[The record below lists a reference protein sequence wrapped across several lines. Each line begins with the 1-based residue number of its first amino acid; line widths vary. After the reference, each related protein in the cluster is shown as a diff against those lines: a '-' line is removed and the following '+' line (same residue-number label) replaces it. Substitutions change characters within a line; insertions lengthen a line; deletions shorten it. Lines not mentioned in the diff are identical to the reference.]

1 MATLRERIG
10 EFLFHEARLIDE
22 HRYDEWLALWT
33 DDCLYWVPCN
43 SDDADPARQA
53 MIIYD
58 NRARLDER
66 VYRLTSGAAWAQQP
80 RSRTRRLIS
89 NVEVREI
96 DGGDQNEVRETGSRD
111 PGNGMKASEWPSG
124 DDRALGPSLP
134 NSPCTGY
141 AVESNCLIAEL
152 RRSRQD
158 LFAARILHTLRP
170 AGDSFRI
177 AVKKVL
183 LLNNDEAIDNLTF
196 LV

>member
-1 MATLRERIG
+1 MATPRERIE
-10 EFLFHEARLIDE
+10 EFLFHEAKLIDE

-33 DDCLYWVPCN
+33 EDGLYWVPCN
-43 SDDADPARQA
+43 SDDANPARQA

-89 NVEVREI
+89 NVEVRET
-96 DGGDQNEVRETGSRD
+96 DGG
-111 PGNGMKASEWPSG
+111 
-124 DDRALGPSLP
+124 
-134 NSPCTGY
+134 Y
-141 AVESNCLIAEL
+141 AIESNCLIAEL

-177 AVKKVL
+177 ALKKVL

>member
-1 MATLRERIG
+1 MATLRERIE
-10 EFLFHEARLIDE
+10 EFLFHEAKLIDE

-33 DDCLYWVPCN
+33 EDCLYWVPCN

-89 NVEVREI
+89 NVEVRET
-96 DGGDQNEVRETGSRD
+96 DG
-111 PGNGMKASEWPSG
+111 
-124 DDRALGPSLP
+124 
-134 NSPCTGY
+134 GY

-158 LFAARILHTLRP
+158 LFAARVLHTLRP
-170 AGDSFRI
+170 AGASFRI
-177 AVKKVL
+177 ALKKVL

>member
-1 MATLRERIG
+1 MATLRERIE
-10 EFLFHEARLIDE
+10 EFLFHEAKLIDD

-33 DDCLYWVPCN
+33 EDGLYWVPCN

-89 NVEVREI
+89 NVEVRE
-96 DGGDQNEVRETGSRD
+96 TGSGD
-111 PGNGMKASEWPSG
+111 PSNGDS
-124 DDRALGPSLP
+124 
-134 NSPCTGY
+134 SPKSSFAGY

-158 LFAARILHTLRP
+158 LFAARVLHTLRP
-170 AGDSFRI
+170 AGASFRI
-177 AVKKVL
+177 ALKKVL

>member
-1 MATLRERIG
+1 MATPRERIE
-10 EFLFHEARLIDE
+10 EFLFHEAKLIDE

-33 DDCLYWVPCN
+33 EDGLYWVPCN

-89 NVEVREI
+89 NVEVRET
-96 DGGDQNEVRETGSRD
+96 DG
-111 PGNGMKASEWPSG
+111 
-124 DDRALGPSLP
+124 
-134 NSPCTGY
+134 GY

-177 AVKKVL
+177 ALKKVL

>member
-1 MATLRERIG
+1 
-10 EFLFHEARLIDE
+10 
-22 HRYDEWLALWT
+22 
-33 DDCLYWVPCN
+33 
-43 SDDADPARQA
+43 

-89 NVEVREI
+89 NVEVRET
-96 DGGDQNEVRETGSRD
+96 DG
-111 PGNGMKASEWPSG
+111 
-124 DDRALGPSLP
+124 
-134 NSPCTGY
+134 GY

-158 LFAARILHTLRP
+158 LFAARILHTLHP
-170 AGDSFRI
+170 SGDSFRI
-177 AVKKVL
+177 ALKKVL

>member
-1 MATLRERIG
+1 MATPRERIE
-10 EFLFHEARLIDE
+10 EFLFHEAKLIDE

-33 DDCLYWVPCN
+33 EDGLYWVPCN
-43 SDDADPARQA
+43 SDDANPARQA

-89 NVEVREI
+89 NVEVRET
-96 DGGDQNEVRETGSRD
+96 DG
-111 PGNGMKASEWPSG
+111 
-124 DDRALGPSLP
+124 
-134 NSPCTGY
+134 GY

-177 AVKKVL
+177 ALKKVL

>member
-1 MATLRERIG
+1 MATPRERIE
-10 EFLFHEARLIDE
+10 EFLFHEAKLIDE

-33 DDCLYWVPCN
+33 EDCLYWVPCN

-89 NVEVREI
+89 NVEVRETHS
-96 DGGDQNEVRETGSRD
+96 DD
-111 PGNGMKASEWPSG
+111 PSSAHS
-124 DDRALGPSLP
+124 
-134 NSPCTGY
+134 SPKSSFAGY
-141 AVESNCLIAEL
+141 AVESNCLIVEL

-158 LFAARILHTLRP
+158 LFAARILHTMRP

-177 AVKKVL
+177 ALKKVL